1 VTKFDIKYA
10 ITSAETCRHKASVS
24 NTDYEDNAKPLTQK
38 LVPGLPAMVAKHL
51 KPKDQCSRQ
60 LADRCTD
67 CMIRDFSGKGV
78 SKHINIIISIHIN
91 IKHKDQLTKLHR
103 LLVAIPLTRSSVKGL
118 RLKRLYILRNA
129 MERKIEEPTN
139 RRRDSFELMPM
150 LSVLEVCLVPGLGAL
165 TWHRRQKENAE
176 GGSSVPGP
184 MFVHTLVQPRQTG
197 PQ

>member
-1 VTKFDIKYA
+1 MA
-10 ITSAETCRHKASVS
+10 
-24 NTDYEDNAKPLTQK
+24 
-38 LVPGLPAMVAKHL
+38 AKHL
-51 KPKDQCSRQ
+51 TPKDRCSRQ

-78 SKHINIIISIHIN
+78 FKHISISIHIN
-91 IKHKDQLTKLHR
+91 INKKNKLIKLHR
-103 LLVAIPLTRSSVKGL
+103 LLVAIPLTWSSVKGL

-129 MERKIEEPTN
+129 MKGKIEEPTD

-165 TWHRRQKENAE
+165 TWHWRQKENAE